1 MIKTLIKSANS
12 KGFFHLLTANY
23 FIGFLG
29 LAAQLIVVK
38 FLSPV
43 EMGQIKTL
51 QSFIAVISIFAGF
64 GFNTAVLKIC
74 SEKID
79 LTTKR
84 LIFSKNLLL
93 TIVSITLVLTF
104 VYLLASLELFSQDS
118 AINEWLVVYLL
129 IVPASVLTGLFMTY
143 LQALKQI
150 KLMATVQSVIRLFGV
165 GAIIIF
171 TYLYGFDGFVWT
183 TVLIGYIGLVGI
195 WFFIRKEIKLDKSYP
210 LEKRNYTYAT
220 WSVLGNLVGTS
231 AMYLD
236 IFILNSI
243 SEDREL
249 FGYYSIATIFLL
261 GLNYVTSTVQS
272 IATPYFSEK
281 SNQNEEFTRVLN
293 KYLKLLI
300 IVSIF
305 AGLVAFFVIPIIVSV
320 FYGDAYKSVGEF
332 FQILVFKYIF
342 WSGSALMGVAVLSIG
357 RMKFNFIVVV
367 ATTIIAFF
375 ITYYF
380 GLKYGIYGVAYGQV
394 LSYFIAMIFILV
406 VGKLVIN
413 NHFKKLE
420 VKNEL

>member
-1 MIKTLIKSANS
+1 MLKSLVKNANS

-74 SEKID
+74 SEQMELAK
-79 LTTKR
+79 KR
-84 LIFSKNLLL
+84 AIFSKNLLL

-249 FGYYSIATIFLL
+249 FGFYSIATIFLL
-261 GLNYVTSTVQS
+261 GLNYVTSTIQS

-281 SNQNEEFTRVLN
+281 SNDKEEFLRVLD
-293 KYLKLLI
+293 KYFKLTLLVTVTIAFLAFFTVPLLI
-300 IVSIF
+300 TFVYGESYEVVGDIF
-305 AGLVAFFVIPIIVSV
+305 
-320 FYGDAYKSVGEF
+320 K
-332 FQILVFKYIF
+332 ILVFKYIF
-342 WSGSALMGVAVLSIG
+342 WSSLALTAVAVLGIG
-357 RMKFNFIVVV
+357 GMKFNFM
-367 ATTIIAFF
+367 TSLFTSIIAFG
-375 ITYYF
+375 ITYYL
-380 GLKYGIYGVAYGQV
+380 GINYGVMGVAYGQV
-394 LSYFIAMIFILV
+394 LSYFIAMIFVLV
-406 VGKLVIN
+406 VGRIVIYK
-413 NHFKKLE
+413 HFKKLE
-420 VKNEL
+420 RV

>member
-1 MIKTLIKSANS
+1 MINSLIKNANS

-74 SEKID
+74 SEQMELAK
-79 LTTKR
+79 KR
-84 LIFSKNLLL
+84 AIFSKNLFL
-93 TIVSITLVLTF
+93 TIVSITLVLML
-104 VYLLASLELFSQDS
+104 VYLLTSLELFSQDS

-150 KLMATVQSVIRLFGV
+150 KLMATVQFVIRLFGV

-195 WFFIRKEIKLDKSYP
+195 WFFIRKEMKFDIFYP
-210 LEKRNYTYAT
+210 LEKRNYSYAI
-220 WSVLGNLVGTS
+220 WSFFGNAVSTS

-243 SEDREL
+243 SENREL
-249 FGYYSIATIFLL
+249 FGFYSIATIFLL
-261 GLNYVTSTVQS
+261 GLNYITSTVQS
-272 IATPYFSEK
+272 VATPYFSEK
-281 SNQNEEFTRVLN
+281 SNNEIEFKRVLF
-293 KYLKLLI
+293 KYFKILVT
-300 IVSIF
+300 VSIF
-305 AGLVAFFVIPIIVSV
+305 AAAGAYFVVPYIVEW
-320 FYGDAYKSVGEF
+320 FYGGEYKNVGEF

-342 WSGSALMGVAVLSIG
+342 WSGSALVGVAVLAIG
-357 RMKFNFIVVV
+357 KMKFNFLAVVV
-367 ATTIIAFF
+367 TTVMAFF

-380 GLKYGIYGVAYGQV
+380 GLNYGIYGVAYGQV
-394 LSYFIAMIFILV
+394 LSYFLAMILILFIGLN
-406 VGKLVIN
+406 VIN
-413 NHFKKLE
+413 KYFENLR
-420 VKNEL
+420 VANEL

>member
-64 GFNTAVLKIC
+64 RFNTAVLKIC
-74 SEKID
+74 SEQMELAKE
-79 LTTKR
+79 R
-84 LIFSKNLLL
+84 AIFSKNLLL

-272 IATPYFSEK
+272 VATPYFSEK

-293 KYLKLLI
+293 KYLKILI
-300 IVSIF
+300 MVSIF
-305 AGLVAFFVIPIIVSV
+305 AGLAAFFIVPIIVSI
-320 FYGDAYKSVGEF
+320 FYGDTYKSVSEF

-357 RMKFNFIVVV
+357 RMKFNFMVVV
-367 ATTIIAFF
+367 VTTIIAFF

-380 GLKYGIYGVAYGQV
+380 GLIYGVYGVAYGQV
-394 LSYFIAMIFILV
+394 LSYFIAMIFILI
-406 VGKLVIN
+406 VGRMVIN
-413 NHFKKLE
+413 NHFKRLE
-420 VKNEL
+420 FKNGI